1 MDDRPVS
8 FPPQLPQESPYLP
21 LRDAD
26 LLGGLLLRNQFL
38 LGLLQGHQ
46 PVSLGL
52 VHQ

>member
-1 MDDRPVS
+1 MDYRLVP
-8 FPPQLPQESPYLP
+8 FPPQLAQEPPDLP

-26 LLGGLLLRNQFL
+26 LLGRLLLSDQFL

-52 VHQ
+52 GHQ